1 MGDDVVKQVFPR
13 RVRLQT
19 AQWWSIKNDLIWEVE
34 KLWTR
39 KGHGESGMAKGV
51 PCVVSLM
58 VSVLVQTY
66 SFSDLGLE

>member
-1 MGDDVVKQVFPR
+1 MSLNRSSLVV

-19 AQWWSIKNDLIWEVE
+19 AQWWSIKNDLIREVE

-51 PCVVSLM
+51 PCVISLI
-58 VSVLVQTY
+58 VPVLVQTY